1 MKKSILIVAVSIIA
15 VLALTACGTNQ
26 ITTTMEQPRTLSASG
41 NGVVYIVPDIA
52 YINIGVRVDADEV
65 SDALAANN
73 VQANAIAEALQ
84 ALGVEKADIQTSNF
98 NVYPMQDWGPDG
110 QITRKYYVVENT
122 VYITVRDLSKL
133 GALLDT
139 VVNSGANT
147 INGISFD
154 VQDKSAAEA
163 EARDKAIADARDEAE
178 AIAKASGVTLGE
190 LQTVNVYTSGVI
202 FPMYESKGVGGGG
215 SAVYDTSAPIAA
227 GQLKISADA
236 NVTFII
242 K

>member
-1 MKKSILIVAVSIIA
+1 MKKTILLVAVSL
-15 VLALTACGTNQ
+15 VALFALSACGTTQ
-26 ITTTMEQPRTLSASG
+26 ITTTMEQPRTLSAAG

-52 YINIGVRVDADEV
+52 YINVGVRVDADEV
-65 SDALAANN
+65 SEALAANN
-73 VQANAIAEALQ
+73 VQANAIADALN
-84 ALGVEKADIQTSNF
+84 ALGVEKSDIQTSNF

-110 QITRKYYVVENT
+110 QISRKYYVVENT

-154 VQDKSAAEA
+154 VQDKAAAEA
-163 EARDKAIADARDEAE
+163 EARDKAIADAKAEAE
-178 AIAKASGVTLGE
+178 AIASASGVTLGE
-190 LQTVNVYTSGVI
+190 LQSVSVYTSGI
-202 FPMYESKGVGGGG
+202 CIPMYEAKGIGG
-215 SAVYDTSAPIAA
+215 AAAYDASVPITA
-227 GQLKISADA
+227 GQLKINVDA
-236 NVTFII
+236 SVVYKI